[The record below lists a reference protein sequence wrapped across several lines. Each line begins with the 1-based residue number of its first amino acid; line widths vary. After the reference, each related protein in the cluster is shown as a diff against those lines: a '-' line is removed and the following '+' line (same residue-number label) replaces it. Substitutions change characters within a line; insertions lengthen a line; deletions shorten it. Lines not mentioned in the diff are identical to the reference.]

1 MNEAK
6 NFLKRQ
12 NHNDHNCIK
21 YIPTL
26 TWHWKRLKKL
36 QNQKLSIFEKQIMTN
51 HSKTDMVRMIYSY
64 DNIHINVL

>member
-1 MNEAK
+1 MALEK
-6 NFLKRQ
+6 
-12 NHNDHNCIK
+12 
-21 YIPTL
+21 TV
-26 TWHWKRLKKL
+26 KKL